1 MNMRRVVVEFKYR
14 KLTRPLLDQIVGN
27 AFRNRLTPPSD
38 IVIKCHSA
46 SSTVYKAVDDYKVN
60 RDVNVHI
67 DTCLSE
73 YDEE

>member
-1 MNMRRVVVEFKYR
+1 MRQIVVEFKYR
-14 KLTRPLLDQIVGN
+14 RLTRPMLDQIVGN

-38 IVIKCHSA
+38 IIIKCRSA
-46 SSTVYKAVDDYKVN
+46 SSTAYKAVDDYREN
-60 RDVNVHI
+60 REVNVHI